1 MPRVNTTRNRIIGFF
16 SELGEGI
23 PISVRMLFC
32 FGKEAQVYKIA
43 SELAKVDKLTRVT
56 WGIYMLPTKDGSLP
70 TEEEVA
76 LAKARGFGK
85 IIYALDEEIKQETA
99 KLKVMKENPIALYAT
114 SGSSSSFKYKSGRIV
129 FYKMANRKIELLRQ
143 RIGKVYTSFWKLFT
157 HEKKEMDIHL
167 EQAQISD
174 DDKKVTPR
182 LLELMPMWLKTS
194 LRNLYKEFPWEL
206 SLSEA
211 IIHSNVQPSSDHLRP
226 EPKLSY
232 VLLAP

>member
-1 MPRVNTTRNRIIGFF
+1 MPRVNTTRNRILGFF

-43 SELAKVDKLTRVT
+43 SELVKRHKLSRVT

-70 TEEEVA
+70 SEEEVA

-85 IIYALDEEIKQETA
+85 KIYTLDEEIKHETA
-99 KLKVMKENPIALYAT
+99 NLKVMKGNPIALYAT
-114 SGSSSSFKYKSGRIV
+114 SGSSSSFKYNGGKIV
-129 FYKMANRKIELLRQ
+129 FYKMANRKIELLRK

-157 HEKKEMDIHL
+157 RNKNQMDNKF
-167 EQAQISD
+167 EEAQISD
-174 DDKKVTPR
+174 EDKRFTPR
-182 LLELMPMWLKTS
+182 LLELMPMWLKSS
-194 LRNLYKEFPWEL
+194 LRELYKEVPWEL

-211 IIHSNVQPSSDHLRP
+211 IIHSKAQSYDPSRP

-232 VLLAP
+232 VLFAP